1 MYKKQMTLQ
10 RIVCY
15 LQLIASAL
23 VFVYSLGLMTDL
35 YDNKLNYYAENIE
48 SPMIAGTEVYYHM
61 QGFNQQFT
69 KVGIILILLAV
80 SSFVFQNH
88 ARRKY
93 YIANYITVIANT
105 VAAVAASV
113 WAVNNIFTYKAQY
126 LMIDFEELKE
136 YAEMFG
142 FGYTDSLFWFDVCPY
157 VFGFLLVIAALNVIN
172 LIWKVS
178 LMSAEKKLLAA
189 GKEVQRDGNG

>member
-23 VFVYSLGLMTDL
+23 VFVYSLGLITDL

-69 KVGIILILLAV
+69 KAGIILILLAV
-80 SSFVFQNH
+80 SLFVFQNH

-93 YIANYITVIANT
+93 YIANYITVIVNA

-113 WAVNNIFTYKAQY
+113 WASNNIFTYKAQY

-142 FGYTDSLFWFDVCPY
+142 FSYTDSLFWFDVCPY
-157 VFGFLLVIAALNVIN
+157 VFGFLLVITVFNVLNLV
-172 LIWKVS
+172 WKIV
-178 LMSAEKKLLAA
+178 LMNTEKKLLAES
-189 GKEVQRDGNG
+189 KEV

>member
-80 SSFVFQNH
+80 SSFVFRNH

-113 WAVNNIFTYKAQY
+113 WATNNIFTYKAQY

-157 VFGFLLVIAALNVIN
+157 VFGFLLIITVFNVLN
-172 LIWKVS
+172 LIWKIL
-178 LMSAEKKLLAA
+178 LMNAEKKLLAES
-189 GKEVQRDGNG
+189 KEV

>member
-15 LQLIASAL
+15 LGLVAAAL

-35 YDNKLNYYAENIE
+35 YDNNLGYYAENIE
-48 SPMIAGTEVYYHM
+48 NPMIAGTEVYYYM
-61 QGFNQQFT
+61 QGFNQQLT
-69 KVGIILILLAV
+69 KMGIVLILLAV
-80 SSFVFQNH
+80 AQFVFQNH

-105 VAAVAASV
+105 AASVAVSV
-113 WAVNNIFTYKAQY
+113 WAVNNIFNYKAQY
-126 LMIDFEELKE
+126 LLINFEELKE

-142 FGYTDSLFWFDVCPY
+142 FTYTDSLFWFDVCTF
-157 VFGFLLVIAALNVIN
+157 VFGFLLVITVINVIN
-172 LIWKVS
+172 LIWKIT
-178 LMSAEKKLLAA
+178 LMKAEKKLLE
-189 GKEVQRDGNG
+189 GKGV

>member
-10 RIVCY
+10 RIVCF
-15 LQLIASAL
+15 LLLIASAL

-48 SPMIAGTEVYYHM
+48 SPMVAGTEVYYHM

-69 KVGIILILLAV
+69 KAGIVLILLAV
-80 SSFVFQNH
+80 SQFVFQNH
-88 ARRKY
+88 VRRKY
-93 YIANYITVIANT
+93 YIANYITVAANT
-105 VAAVAASV
+105 VAAAAVSV
-113 WAVNNIFTYKAQY
+113 WACNNIFSYKAQY
-126 LMIDFEELKE
+126 LQINFEELKE

-189 GKEVQRDGNG
+189 GKEV

>member
-15 LQLIASAL
+15 LGLVAAAL
-23 VFVYSLGLMTDL
+23 VFVYSLGIMTDL
-35 YDNKLNYYAENIE
+35 YDNNLGYYAENIE
-48 SPMIAGTEVYYHM
+48 NPMVAGTEVYYYM

-69 KVGIILILLAV
+69 TAGIVLILLAA
-80 SSFVFQNH
+80 SQFVFQNH

-105 VAAVAASV
+105 VASVAVSV
-113 WAVNNIFTYKAQY
+113 WAVNNIFYYKAQY
-126 LMIDFEELKE
+126 LLINFEELKE

-142 FGYTDSLFWFDVCPY
+142 FAFTDSLFWFDVCTF
-157 VFGFLLVIAALNVIN
+157 VMGFLLAVTFLNVMN
-172 LIWKVS
+172 LIWKVL
-178 LMSAEKKLLAA
+178 LMKAEKKLLNE
-189 GKEVQRDGNG
+189 GKGV

>member
-157 VFGFLLVIAALNVIN
+157 VFGFLLVITVFNVLN
-172 LIWKVS
+172 LIWKIV
-178 LMSAEKKLLAA
+178 LMNAEKKLLAES
-189 GKEVQRDGNG
+189 KEV